1 MYKKEHAESTEVDHE
16 DTDFDDYEVSAIDPE
31 TKEETEVGQKKEA
44 SGLSYLPN
52 SFETTSLHLHN

>member
-44 SGLSYLPN
+44 SGLSYLSN